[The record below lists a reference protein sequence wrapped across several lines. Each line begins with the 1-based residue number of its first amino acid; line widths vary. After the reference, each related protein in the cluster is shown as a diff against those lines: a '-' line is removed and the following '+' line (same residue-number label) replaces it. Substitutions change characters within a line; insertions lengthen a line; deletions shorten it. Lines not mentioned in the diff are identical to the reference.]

1 MNKLSIPLPSDFGT
15 TNIGDPSI
23 SLMSKL
29 MKLLDE
35 GDEDKCCAV
44 SVKLPTFIYKDPSL
58 WIIQAEAQF
67 QIGGIVNETTQY
79 NHIISRLPEDVMI
92 MCRDIVKVVPYK
104 KGQLNLLKQA
114 LVKRYTLSAEKRV
127 KDVLD
132 NIQQLPGELPSIFFR
147 RMIATADEH
156 LPYDTVLQ
164 RFRERL
170 PSHVAAAI
178 TPITAQINEK
188 YLADKTR
195 PVQDEITMLEVADL
209 IPNSTVSPTFN
220 SAIGHSPR
228 HNRSTSRDL
237 TRSYYGARS
246 FFLSFLS
253 FSLLRSDGIKQEIP
267 LNQFGGQHKTQQVFE
282 LLEPFRIGN
291 LCEEDHL
298 KPNDIQVSDPSDE
311 YISERN
317 PVLITYDKPFNA
329 ETPFHLLM
337 DGWLTLKYVN
347 NHNQSI
353 H

>member
-1 MNKLSIPLPSDFGT
+1 
-15 TNIGDPSI
+15 
-23 SLMSKL
+23 
-29 MKLLDE
+29 
-35 GDEDKCCAV
+35 
-44 SVKLPTFIYKDPSL
+44 
-58 WIIQAEAQF
+58 
-67 QIGGIVNETTQY
+67 
-79 NHIISRLPEDVMI
+79 

-104 KGQLNLLKQA
+104 KGQLNLLKEA

-127 KDVLD
+127 KEVLD

-178 TPITAQINEK
+178 TPLAAQINEK
-188 YLADKTR
+188 YQTDKTR
-195 PVQDEITMLEVADL
+195 PVQEELTMLDVADL

-220 SAIGHSPR
+220 SAIGHSPH
-228 HNRSTSRDL
+228 HNRSMSRDL

-246 FFLSFLS
+246 FFLSVLVLFFLVV
-253 FSLLRSDGIKQEIP
+253 KVWWQ
-267 LNQFGGQHKTQQVFE
+267 KK
-282 LLEPFRIGN
+282 PFRIGN

-298 KPNDIQVSDPSDE
+298 KPSDIQVSDPSDE

-317 PVLITYDKPFNA
+317 PVLITYHDKPFNV

-337 DGWLTLKYVN
+337 DGWLTPKYVN